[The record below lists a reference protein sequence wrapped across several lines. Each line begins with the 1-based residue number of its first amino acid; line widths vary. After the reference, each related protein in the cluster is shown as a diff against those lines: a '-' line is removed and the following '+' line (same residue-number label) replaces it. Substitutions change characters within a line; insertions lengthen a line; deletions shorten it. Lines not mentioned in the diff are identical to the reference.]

1 MYPAN
6 WSSDAV
12 RELFT
17 NRASAPSHK
26 LSDGDIAGIAISI
39 VVIVIAL
46 AAAIFY
52 FYRKKTRA
60 NAVSNIAEKDSEPG
74 SPIQEVDGDE
84 KRIEVATRES
94 STAELALQ
102 MSPRE
107 APAIQCPVEMPA
119 QETAVELVS
128 PVERRQG
135 EPSFEGKRDEGESFE
150 VKRDGTES
158 FESRDRGESF
168 EIGEGRELHELVS
181 PIEPAENREDRFGG
195 FHRM

>member
-17 NRASAPSHK
+17 NRASPSNHK

-39 VVIVIAL
+39 VVLVIAI
-46 AAAIFY
+46 AAVIFY

-60 NAVSNIAEKDSEPG
+60 NAVTNIAEKDSEPG
-74 SPIQEVDGDE
+74 SPIQEIEGDE

-94 STAELALQ
+94 SHAELALP

-107 APAIQCPVEMPA
+107 VPALQRPVEMPA

-135 EPSFEGKRDEGESFE
+135 GQSFEGTRDGWESSEVNRDGGESFE
-150 VKRDGTES
+150 T
-158 FESRDRGESF
+158 RDRGESF
-168 EIGEGRELHELVS
+168 EIGEGRELHDLVS
-181 PIEPAENREDRFGG
+181 PIEPAENREDRFRG
-195 FHRM
+195 FSRL

>member
-17 NRASAPSHK
+17 NRAVTPSRK

-39 VVIVIAL
+39 VVLVIAL
-46 AAAIFY
+46 AAVAFY
-52 FYRKKTRA
+52 FYRKRTRS
-60 NAVSNIAEKDSEPG
+60 NAASNIAEKDSEPG

-94 STAELALQ
+94 STAELALP

-107 APAIQCPVEMPA
+107 APAVQRPVEMPA
-119 QETAVELVS
+119 QENAVELVS

-135 EPSFEGKRDEGESFE
+135 GHSFA
-150 VKRDGTES
+150 
-158 FESRDRGESF
+158 
-168 EIGEGRELHELVS
+168 GRWV
-181 PIEPAENREDRFGG
+181 G
-195 FHRM
+195 